1 MKTARYLVAALLLTV
16 LIGLPAYAQ
25 TNSTRFDI
33 PFNFQVGKEKLP
45 AGDYLFSTRGST
57 LVIRKIDGSN
67 AVMTATNGMDDPLAV
82 GRAQLVFH
90 RYGDRYFLAQA
101 WAPDRFSGR
110 ELFVSSLE
118 LEHARTMKQETAV
131 IVASMK

>member
-1 MKTARYLVAALLLTV
+1 MKTTKYFLAAFLASV
-16 LIGLPAYAQ
+16 LIALPAYAQ

-33 PFNFQVGKEKLP
+33 PFNFQVGKDKLP
-45 AGDYLFSTRGST
+45 AGEYLFSTRGST
-57 LVIRKIDGSN
+57 LVIRQIEGSN

-101 WAPDRFSGR
+101 WAPDRSSGR
-110 ELFVSSLE
+110 ELFVSSVE
-118 LEHARTMKQETAV
+118 LEHARNMKQETTV
-131 IVASMK
+131 IVAGK